1 MRKKLQITEIKIF
14 TYVDNSNLFIEG
26 RRLSAVR
33 KGIDGVRNMYEAI
46 NLKTF
51 DNDWSID
58 YGRLHEFLC
67 GTEQSEIGGARLWG
81 SPPPQDTFWNYVR
94 RQGFDVQT
102 YERSAGKEKKVDT
115 AIAYQ
120 IGKDSGKII
129 DQENDIIVIA
139 AGDKDYMPCIEDLT
153 ADGFNVHVAFWGH
166 AAREVQEAATKF
178 INLDPHQD
186 YLSASWCRPSQ

>member
-1 MRKKLQITEIKIF
+1 MKVF
-14 TYVDNSNLFIEG
+14 TYVDNSNLYIEG
-26 RRLSAVR
+26 CRLSAVKKR
-33 KGIDGVRNMYEAI
+33 LSGVNNIYDAI
-46 NLKTF
+46 RTQVF
-51 DNDWSID
+51 DNDWDMD

-67 GTEQSEIGGARLWG
+67 GSENSEIGTARLWG

-94 RQGFDVQT
+94 SKGFDVKT
-102 YERSAGKEKKVDT
+102 YERTGGKEKKVDT

-129 DQENDIIVIA
+129 DKENDIIVIA

-153 ADGFNVHVAFWGH
+153 TDGFKIHVAFWGH
-166 AAREVQEAATKF
+166 AAREVQAAATKF

-186 YLSASWCRPSQ
+186 YLSASWCRTDR

>member
-1 MRKKLQITEIKIF
+1 MKIF

-33 KGIDGVRNMYEAI
+33 KRIDGVTNIYEAI

-67 GTEQSEIGGARLWG
+67 GTDKLEIGGARLWG
-81 SPPPQDTFWNYVR
+81 SPPPQDSFWSYVESK
-94 RQGFDVQT
+94 GFDVQT
-102 YERSAGKEKKVDT
+102 YERSGGKEKKVDT
-115 AIAYQ
+115 AIAYR
-120 IGKDSGKII
+120 IGKDAGQVVAK
-129 DQENDIIVIA
+129 ENDIIVIA
-139 AGDKDYMPCIEDLT
+139 AGDKDYMPCIDDLT
-153 ADGFNVHVAFWGH
+153 SDGFKVHVAFWGH

-186 YLSASWCRPSQ
+186 YLSAFWCRPTK

>member
-1 MRKKLQITEIKIF
+1 MKIF

-33 KGIDGVRNMYEAI
+33 KKIDGVNNIYEAI
-46 NLKTF
+46 TLKTF
-51 DNDWSID
+51 DNDWQID

-67 GTEQSEIGGARLWG
+67 ETDELEIGAARLWG
-81 SPPPQDTFWNYVR
+81 STPPLDSFWNYVESK
-94 RQGFDVQT
+94 GFDVQT
-102 YERSAGKEKKVDT
+102 YERTRGKEKKVDT
-115 AIAYQ
+115 AIAYR
-120 IGKDSGKII
+120 IGKDAGKLI
-129 DQENDIIVIA
+129 DKDNDIIVIA

-153 ADGFNVHVAFWGH
+153 SEGFTVHVAFWGH

-186 YLSASWCRPSQ
+186 YLSAFWCRPTN